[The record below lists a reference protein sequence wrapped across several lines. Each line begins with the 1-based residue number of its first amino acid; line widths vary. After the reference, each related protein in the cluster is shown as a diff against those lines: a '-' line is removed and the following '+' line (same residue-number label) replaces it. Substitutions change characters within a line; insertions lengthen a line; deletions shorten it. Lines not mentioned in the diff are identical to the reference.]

1 MKKLT
6 CRSFAA
12 IMVGGVL
19 ALGTGISSCGVDK
32 PAKFRV
38 NGSDSIIF
46 EAGKACTLYLPFSI
60 AANKVTGGKFHT
72 FTNVDETKDPWEV
85 TYTEVTGDI
94 AAGTPYIFLP
104 DGSNGGKIVVNNGTN
119 KVSVCTAG
127 THTTGNGQ
135 WEFIG
140 TYERIKWTH
149 NTSDF
154 EYTAAREAEIGSI
167 YGFAAM
173 AVSGAA
179 VGEFV
184 KVTDNVWINP
194 MRAYLKRTPSAARWR
209 TRGDDSLPEKM
220 KVVIRSASG
229 ETTSLTPNPS
239 PKGEGS
245 GYWYSIDGRK
255 LSGKPTKKGLY
266 IHNGK
271 KIVM

>member
-1 MKKLT
+1 
-6 CRSFAA
+6 
-12 IMVGGVL
+12 
-19 ALGTGISSCGVDK
+19 
-32 PAKFRV
+32 
-38 NGSDSIIF
+38 
-46 EAGKACTLYLPFSI
+46 
-60 AANKVTGGKFHT
+60 
-72 FTNVDETKDPWEV
+72 V

-104 DGSNGGKIVVNNGTN
+104 DGTNGGKIVVNNGTD
-119 KVSVCTAG
+119 KVTVCTAG
-127 THTTGNGQ
+127 THTTENGK

-140 TYERIKWTH
+140 TYGRIMWTH
-149 NTSDF
+149 NTSDP

-245 GYWYSIDGRK
+245 EYWYSIDGRK